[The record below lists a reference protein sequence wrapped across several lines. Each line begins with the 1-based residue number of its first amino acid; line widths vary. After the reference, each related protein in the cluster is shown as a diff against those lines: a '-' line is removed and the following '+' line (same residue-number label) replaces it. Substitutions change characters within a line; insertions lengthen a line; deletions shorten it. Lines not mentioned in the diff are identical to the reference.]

1 MTEPIV
7 NITGLEFNFDDKSKT
22 RLCVPK
28 MSVEAAQTV
37 FLQGDSGSGKSTLL
51 HLICGLWRAQKGSL
65 RVLGQE
71 LTTMSGSERDLF
83 RAQNIGVIFQKLNLI
98 PYLSAV
104 ENIQLACQFA
114 KQSISV
120 SDIHTLLEKLN
131 LPRSVFQLSANQLS
145 LGQQQR
151 IAIAR
156 ALANKPKLIIA
167 DEPTSALDQ
176 DNADDFIKLLFDVAG
191 QTNTGILFVSHDTRW
206 AAQFD
211 EHLHMRELAVLER
224 QLAC

>member
-1 MTEPIV
+1 MTEPLV
-7 NITGLEFNFDDKSKT
+7 NISGLEFTFDKKSKT

-28 MSVEAAQTV
+28 LSIDAAKTV
-37 FLQGDSGSGKSTLL
+37 FLQGESGSGKSTLL

-65 RVLGQE
+65 RVLGQD
-71 LTTMSGSERDLF
+71 LTTMSGSERDVF

-98 PYLSAV
+98 PYLNAI
-104 ENIQLACQFA
+104 ENIQLACRFA
-114 KQSISV
+114 KQPIKV
-120 SDIHTLLEKLN
+120 SDIHDLLGQLN
-131 LPRSVFQLSANQLS
+131 LPPSVYEVSTNQLS

-176 DNADDFIKLLFDVAG
+176 ANADDFIELLFEVVNKTD
-191 QTNTGILFVSHDTRW
+191 TGVLFVSHDTRW
-206 AAQFD
+206 AKQFD
-211 EHLHMRELAVLER
+211 QHINMRDLAVLER
-224 QLAC
+224 YSAC